1 MKSGACAPY
10 ELYELKEQLEL
21 GELYE
26 PIPNHAASV
35 VRIKAVSSSDPPLQR
50 ESAGALRG
58 DYD

>member
-26 PIPNHAASV
+26 HQ
-35 VRIKAVSSSDPPLQR
+35 IKSKSERSYHLR
-50 ESAGALRG
+50 KGSAG
-58 DYD
+58 